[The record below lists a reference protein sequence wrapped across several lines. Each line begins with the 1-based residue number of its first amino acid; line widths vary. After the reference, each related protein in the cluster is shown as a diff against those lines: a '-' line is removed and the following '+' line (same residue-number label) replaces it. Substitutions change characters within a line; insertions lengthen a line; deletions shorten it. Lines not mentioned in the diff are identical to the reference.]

1 MRSNHQLFRKTPGRL
16 NLNPP
21 SISITTQPQNSTA
34 TPAYQVV
41 TAGPPVIPIMT
52 ISPATPNGTT
62 SINLNNITTFQDFAP
77 GVEYTLTPN
86 VSFTARTYLVG
97 AMGGFGQRGG
107 RDQQVGGLGG
117 YVQGT
122 LTLNAGQ
129 SYKVRVGGAGA
140 SSRSFNNLAA
150 TFTGA
155 GLKAETTGGSY
166 PGAQGGG
173 YTGLFLSSATQANAL
188 LIASGGGGASEDPA
202 SGGNGGLPNGSDGS
216 NGSRAGKGATQTS
229 GGLGAGNGQ
238 AGSAL
243 RGGNGAGEGAGG
255 GGGYFGG
262 GGGSVEGAGAGGGG
276 SSYFNPT
283 LVTGATYSKFITG
296 GTQINTVVNFSN
308 RPTQS
313 SYTNTITF
321 NGPNT
326 FSFIDNQVGIYPI
339 TVVSNTN
346 YRLTTSSSGSS
357 VQRLRIEDGGKTIS
371 MDDIPDNTY
380 GDHIITVDI
389 GFFFESGGVFYY
401 NTSGQTNTEI
411 NAGNTSNRNGA
422 FVLNVLSV
430 TPGQNTDP
438 IVTDYPETPGTFTIA
453 SSFTSGASGSL
464 SYQWYRVGSGEIAGA
479 TGTSL
484 TVSNVDALNGAQ
496 YYCQVNFNRSGNTAN
511 ALNSPLLSN
520 TVSLTV
526 RPVITITQQPTS
538 QSSSTTTSTIFAVAA
553 SVSNGTNS
561 QLSYRWKLNGIALN
575 NGTNTI
581 TGATFN
587 ASGVTTPNLTIGG
600 LNVGQYEVA
609 VDVSHPSA
617 VNSPLQSNEIN
628 YTVTPGRN
636 SINYE
641 FASEASAILATTG
654 QVDLASNP
662 LILNFDSTRPLQILY
677 ASERDIRVR
686 AEIFGGK
693 GSNNGGQGGYSL
705 IEFVMQRN
713 IEYVVTRDDTGRA
726 IFIYRKASLMAAVGS
741 GCDGVANAAGGGVGI
756 AVGNNG
762 NPIPG
767 AAEIVQ
773 GGLNNSLGKYVDS
786 MFSGVGVAYQCPIGS
801 YYRNITPCSDIP
813 GNTQFRVR
821 DGQLVTNT
829 ASIQRGYKAS
839 NSQEHFRN
847 TGNQGSGYG
856 VIGGTYSG
864 NNNPT
869 SGGSGYTDRSFTIIN
884 TTIGGSNETY
894 GKVIITLAP

>member
-16 NLNPP
+16 NVNPP

-62 SINLNNITTFQDFAP
+62 SINLNNITTFQDFVP

-86 VSFTARTYLVG
+86 VSFTARVYLVG

-229 GGLGAGNGQ
+229 GGLGAGGGQ

-243 RGGNGAGEGAGG
+243 TGGNGAGAGAGG

-262 GGGSVEGAGAGGGG
+262 GGGSVEGAGTGGGG

-283 LVTGATYSKFITG
+283 LVTVGSYSRVDSAG
-296 GTQINTVVNFSN
+296 GGESN
-308 RPTQS
+308 
-313 SYTNTITF
+313 
-321 NGPNT
+321 
-326 FSFIDNQVGIYPI
+326 
-339 TVVSNTN
+339 
-346 YRLTTSSSGSS
+346 
-357 VQRLRIEDGGKTIS
+357 
-371 MDDIPDNTY
+371 
-380 GDHIITVDI
+380 
-389 GFFFESGGVFYY
+389 
-401 NTSGQTNTEI
+401 
-411 NAGNTSNRNGA
+411 NRNGS
-422 FVLNVLSV
+422 FKLSV
-430 TPGQNTDP
+430 ISVAPGQNTDP

-453 SSFTSGASGSL
+453 SSFTSGATGSL
-464 SYQWYRVGSGEIAGA
+464 SYQWYRVGSGAIPGA
-479 TGTSL
+479 TGTTL
-484 TVSNVDALNGAQ
+484 TVPNVEELNGSQ

-520 TVSLTV
+520 TVTLTV
-526 RPVITITQQPTS
+526 RPVIIITQQPTS
-538 QSSSTTTSTIFAVAA
+538 QFSSTTSSAIFAVAA
-553 SVSNGTNS
+553 TVSNGTNN
-561 QLSYRWKLNGIALN
+561 QLSYRWKLNGIQLN
-575 NGTNTI
+575 DGTNTI
-581 TGATFN
+581 TGGSFT
-587 ASGVTTPNLTIGG
+587 ASGVTTPTLTISGTTI
-600 LNVGQYEVA
+600 GQYEIA
-609 VDVSHPSA
+609 VDVSHPVA
-617 VNSPLQSNEIN
+617 VNSTLQSNEIN
-628 YTVTPGRN
+628 YTVTAPRN

-641 FASEASAILATTG
+641 FVSETSATALALTG
-654 QVDLASNP
+654 QVDLNTNP
-662 LILNFDSTRPLQILY
+662 LTLNFDSSRNLQIIYSTDQDL
-677 ASERDIRVR
+677 RVR
-686 AEIFGGK
+686 AEIFGGR
-693 GSNNGGQGGYSL
+693 GNNNGGQGGYSL

-713 IEYVVTRDDTGRA
+713 TEYVVTRDDAGKA
-726 IFIYRKASLMAAVGS
+726 IFIYRKSSLMAAVGS
-741 GCDGVANAAGGGVGI
+741 GADGNTTYLGGGVGLLGVLEPVRLSKYSGSQI
-756 AVGNNG
+756 ITTSSDPAGVVN
-762 NPIPG
+762 
-767 AAEIVQ
+767 
-773 GGLNNSLGKYVDS
+773 GGLNNSYATEVQGD
-786 MFSGVGVAYQCPIGS
+786 FIGVAYQCPIGS
-801 YYRNITPCSDIP
+801 FYRNITPCSDIP
-813 GNTQFRVR
+813 GNTQFRVAN
-821 DGQLVTNT
+821 GTVITNT

-839 NSQEHFRN
+839 NPIEHLRN
-847 TGNQGSGYG
+847 TSRYGSGYG
-856 VIGGTYSG
+856 VLGGTYKDSRSSTG
-864 NNNPT
+864 
-869 SGGSGYTDRSFTIIN
+869 GGSGYTDRSFTTIN
-884 TTIGGSNETY
+884 STRGGSNETY
-894 GKVIITLAP
+894 GKVIITLASAAVTPVQIWGTVPEHDTLNLTAPAGKVFTKVIFASYGTPTGEYPNYTISSCHSSTSTERVAAAFIGKSSGSIAAENSVFGDPCVGTFKRLYVILECA

>member
-1 MRSNHQLFRKTPGRL
+1 MRSNHQFFRKTPS
-16 NLNPP
+16 NLDINPP
-21 SISITTQPQNSTA
+21 SITIATQPQNATA

-107 RDQQVGGLGG
+107 VDRQVGGLGG

-122 LTLNAGQ
+122 LTFNAGQ

-173 YTGLFLSSATQANAL
+173 YTGLFLLSATQANAL

-229 GGLGAGNGQ
+229 GGLGARGGQ

-243 RGGNGAGEGAGG
+243 TGGNGNAEGAGG

-262 GGGSVEGAGAGGGG
+262 GGGGSEGAGAGGGG

-283 LVTGATYSKFITG
+283 LVTGGSYS
-296 GTQINTVVNFSN
+296 
-308 RPTQS
+308 
-313 SYTNTITF
+313 
-321 NGPNT
+321 
-326 FSFIDNQVGIYPI
+326 
-339 TVVSNTN
+339 
-346 YRLTTSSSGSS
+346 TTDSAG
-357 VQRLRIEDGGKTIS
+357 
-371 MDDIPDNTY
+371 
-380 GDHIITVDI
+380 
-389 GFFFESGGVFYY
+389 GGVI
-401 NTSGQTNTEI
+401 T
-411 NAGNTSNRNGA
+411 NRNGS
-422 FVLNVLSV
+422 FKFTILSV
-430 TPGQNTDP
+430 APGQNTDP
-438 IVTDYPETPGTFTIA
+438 IVTNFPETPGTFTIN

-464 SYQWYRVGSGEIAGA
+464 SYQWYRVGSGAISGA

-484 TVSNVDALNGAQ
+484 TVSDVGALNGAQ

-520 TVSLTV
+520 TVTLTV

-553 SVSNGTNS
+553 SVSNGTNN
-561 QLSYRWKLNGIALN
+561 QLSYRWKLNGISLN
-575 NGTNTI
+575 GGTNTI
-581 TGATFN
+581 TGATFT

-600 LNVGQYEVA
+600 SNVGQYEIA

-641 FASEASAILATTG
+641 FASETSAILATTG
-654 QVDLASNP
+654 QVDLAGSP

-686 AEIFGGK
+686 AEIYGGK

-713 IEYVVTRDDTGRA
+713 VEYVVTRDDTGRA

-741 GCDGVANAAGGGVGI
+741 GCDRVANAAGGGVGI

-762 NPIPG
+762 NPIRG

-773 GGLNNSLGKYVDS
+773 GGLNNSLGRYVDS
-786 MFSGVGVAYQCPIGS
+786 MFSGIGVAYQCPIGS

-813 GNTQFRVR
+813 GSTQFRVR

-829 ASIQRGYKAS
+829 ALIQRGYKSS

-869 SGGSGYTDRSFTIIN
+869 SGGSGYTDRSFTIISS
-884 TTIGGSNETY
+884 TIGGSNETY